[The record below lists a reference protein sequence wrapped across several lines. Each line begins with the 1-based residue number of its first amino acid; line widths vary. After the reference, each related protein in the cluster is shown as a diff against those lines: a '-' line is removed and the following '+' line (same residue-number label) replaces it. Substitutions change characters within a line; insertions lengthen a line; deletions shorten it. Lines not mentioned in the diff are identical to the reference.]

1 MKIGE
6 LAAKAGVT
14 VQTVRFYEREKL
26 LPAPARTRS
35 GYRDYGPKDVD
46 RLIFIQDCQRLGFT
60 LADTYEVL
68 AFHRALASPES
79 LDKLKPAAQRK
90 LLTTAEK
97 RLKIIDD
104 NLAALTRMKR
114 GMVSVVEVLEGRA
127 AAVCPARAGRPAKT
141 A

>member
-6 LAAKAGVT
+6 LAAKAGVN
-14 VQTVRFYEREKL
+14 VQTIRFYEREKL

-35 GYRDYGPKDVD
+35 GYRDYGSKDVD

-68 AFHRALASPES
+68 TFHRVLASSES

-90 LLTTAEK
+90 LLATAEK

-104 NLAALTRMKR
+104 KLAVLTRMKR

-127 AAVCPARAGRPAKT
+127 AQVCPARAERPAKP